1 MAENPMSER
10 EHAWI
15 RRMVKP
21 FSQLNTLVYR
31 LSGGRLMG
39 RFAGRE
45 ICLVTMTG
53 AKSGQQR
60 TIPVMYV
67 PYGDGVIIVASL
79 GGAPRHPVWYY
90 NLVAH
95 PDIEVQ
101 HRGRTMKLRAR
112 QVGPEEKAA
121 LWPTCV
127 EHYPPYE
134 DYQRRTDRDIP
145 VFLCEP
151 RSEA

>member
-1 MAENPMSER
+1 MAENPMSEK
-10 EHAWI
+10 EHARI

-21 FSQLNTLVYR
+21 FSKLNTFVYQ
-31 LSGGRLMG
+31 LTGGRLMG
-39 RFAGRE
+39 RFGGHE

-53 AKSGQQR
+53 AKSGEKR
-60 TIPVMYV
+60 TVPLMYV
-67 PYGDGVIIVASL
+67 PYGEGVIIVASL
-79 GGAPRHPVWYY
+79 GGAPRHPVWYH
-90 NLVAH
+90 NLVVH

-101 HRGRTMKLRAR
+101 HRSRVMKLRAR
-112 QVGPEEKAA
+112 QVDAEEKAR

-127 EHYPPYE
+127 KHYPPYD

-151 RSEA
+151 R